1 MDVGPSAQV
10 SRAVAASPDVAGL
23 LDMRV
28 GGAQSS
34 GVSIESYEYNPVDGK
49 RVPVVLTAGTLPDTS
64 AGITLA
70 PTTAQQLARQRGLG
84 APADRRPGTA
94 HDDRDRHR
102 LRP

>member
-10 SRAVAASPDVAGL
+10 SRAVAASPDAGL

-49 RVPVVLTAGTLPDTS
+49 RCRS
-64 AGITLA
+64 C
-70 PTTAQQLARQRGLG
+70 
-84 APADRRPGTA
+84 
-94 HDDRDRHR
+94 
-102 LRP
+102 